1 MHIETIAVGSEL
13 LNAGRVDTN
22 SVWIAGRLADLGLEL
37 SLKTCVGDEASTLN
51 ACIASALKRSEL
63 IIATGGLG
71 PTFDDQTKEAFAEI
85 IGAPMIEDGQARSDI
100 DSFFQAKGRKATE
113 NNYKQALIPQGAI
126 AIRNPLGTAPGVYW
140 ESPPNYLGCTIVML
154 PGVPKE
160 MMWMWES
167 DVHPRLSKLSKSS
180 IKTVRLVVCGVGES
194 VLDERTG
201 PIRQRHSRLS
211 WTILAPRS
219 HVEFLVRGEK
229 SQELDAA
236 IGDMKAELGDDLAFI
251 GEGTPESSLLGILVA
266 RGDTLAL
273 AESATGGVLSSR
285 LAAVPGASRAYIG
298 GAVAYTPKAKVKL
311 VGLDKDFVEL
321 HGTVSEAT
329 TIEMAIRTRELLG
342 ATWGL
347 AITGNAGPTV
357 DKNALD
363 KDGNSQIG
371 MCFIAIAGP
380 DGAKCQAF
388 NIHGDRGDVQF
399 RAANW
404 AIDMLRRRMLC
415 ASSRS

>member
-22 SVWIAGRLADLGLEL
+22 SVWIAGRLADLGLDL
-37 SLKTCVGDEASTLN
+37 SLKTCVGDEASTLK
-51 ACIASALKRSEL
+51 ACIASALKRSGL

-85 IGAPMIEDGQARSDI
+85 IGVPMIEDSQARSDI
-100 DSFFQAKGRKATE
+100 DSFFQARGRKATE

-140 ESPPNYLGCTIVML
+140 ESPPNYPSCTIVML

-160 MMWMWES
+160 MMEMWGN
-167 DVHPRLSKLSKSS
+167 DVYPRLSKLSKSS
-180 IKTVRLVVCGVGES
+180 IKTLRLVVCGIGES
-194 VLDERTG
+194 VVDERIE
-201 PIRQRHSRLS
+201 PIRQRYPRLA

-219 HVEFLVRGEK
+219 HVEFLVRGED

-236 IGDMKAELGDDLAFI
+236 IGDMRAKLGDDLAFI
-251 GEGTPESSLLGILVA
+251 GDGTPESVLLDKLVA

-273 AESATGGVLSSR
+273 AESATGGLLSSR

-298 GAVAYTPKAKVKL
+298 GAIVYTPKAKIEL
-311 VGLDKDFVEL
+311 AGLDKDFIEL
-321 HGTVSEAT
+321 HGTVGEAT
-329 TIEMAIRTRELLG
+329 TIEMAIRIREHLG

-347 AITGNAGPTV
+347 AITGNAGPTM
-357 DKNALD
+357 DKNALGS
-363 KDGNSQIG
+363 DGNSQIG
-371 MCFIAIAGP
+371 RCFIAVAGP
-380 DGAKCQAF
+380 DRAECQVF
-388 NIHGDRGDVQF
+388 NIHGDKGDVQF

-404 AIDMLRRRMLC
+404 AIDMLRRRILC
-415 ASSRS
+415 ASNRV